1 MDKIGPI
8 SLLDNNV
15 VKESSGIVLINA
27 HKKPP
32 HLGVFSNNKYFSLS
46 VNEVQN
52 NLDISVILQI
62 IHRKKIPSIFI
73 SFNNKLDNSLI
84 EKIFASYSNLS
95 KGMTCINPIK
105 ELVSQQLLCNVN
117 DIHFIFEL
125 IPLLDRTN
133 ELKSYHHLYCESYLN
148 SSCFELRKYT
158 MEDVL
163 TRIKKLVK

>member
-1 MDKIGPI
+1 
-8 SLLDNNV
+8 
-15 VKESSGIVLINA
+15 
-27 HKKPP
+27 
-32 HLGVFSNNKYFSLS
+32 
-46 VNEVQN
+46 VQN

-73 SFNNKLDNSLI
+73 SFNNKLDNSLV

-105 ELVSQQLLCNVN
+105 DLVGQQLCNVN

-125 IPLLDRTN
+125 IPLLDRSN
-133 ELKSYHHLYCESYLN
+133 QLKSYHHLYCESYLN
-148 SSCFELRKYT
+148 SSFFELRKYT